1 MIDKKTVK
9 KILIII
15 LLIIAIVFAFIQ
27 LRKTLA
33 RYETTTKTKRDV
45 EVAFWMLEEGYK
57 MDRLF
62 IDKIYP
68 SNTETFEY
76 NFTVSNY
83 NSNQKA
89 ETDLK
94 YELELTMSTYLP
106 FEYEIQKNG
115 TTCNINEEI
124 IKDSDGTCYKKLS
137 SIVSTDTNDKNTFQ
151 VGAEESDE
159 FTLKVRFP
167 LQTYVNGVQVENR
180 ADLDYPDLIQDVKIE
195 LSATQIVEGE

>member
-1 MIDKKTVK
+1 MIDKKTIK
-9 KILIII
+9 KILLII

-33 RYETTTKTKRDV
+33 RYETTTTTERDV
-45 EVAFWMLEEGYK
+45 DVAFWLIEEGYK

-68 SNTETFEY
+68 SSTETFEY
-76 NFTVSNY
+76 TFSVSNY

-89 ETDLK
+89 ETDLN
-94 YELELTMSTYLP
+94 YELALIMSTYLP
-106 FEYEIQKNG
+106 LEYEIQKNG
-115 TTCNINEEI
+115 TTCNMTEQI
-124 IKDSDGTCYKKLS
+124 ITDTDGTCYKKLS
-137 SIVSTDTNDKNTFQ
+137 SIVSTDVNDKNTFQ
-151 VGAEESDE
+151 VGTDE
-159 FTLKVRFP
+159 TDEYTLKVTFP
-167 LQTYVNGVQVENR
+167 LQTFVNGVQVENR